1 MGHVFDGA
9 FGRSGPRRR
18 PPKFTAARRSLPF
31 GRPAS
36 IFLFFS
42 FLLLLLLLLVQSER
56 FDVEISFFFC
66 CTHKERGRD
75 FFFAQIWLSLAVCR
89 LFRFVSLGVFG
100 FFSAFLVF
108 FYSASS
114 GLASNGPSATAN
126 GLIEWRVGRLRCAA
140 RTRRPSQ

>member
-18 PPKFTAARRSLPF
+18 PPKFTAAGRSFPF

-100 FFSAFLVF
+100 FFSAFFVF
-108 FYSASS
+108 FF
-114 GLASNGPSATAN
+114 
-126 GLIEWRVGRLRCAA
+126 IRRLPDWL
-140 RTRRPSQ
+140 RTGHQQQPMV